1 MMFETISEIKID
13 DIDQETK
20 QYYECLKDVHQ
31 ANEEICNILREQLF
45 TECLI
50 EMIGTNND
58 R

>member
-1 MMFETISEIKID
+1 MMFETIPEIKID
-13 DIDQETK
+13 DINQETK

-45 TECLI
+45 IECHI
-50 EMIGTNND
+50 DMIGVNND